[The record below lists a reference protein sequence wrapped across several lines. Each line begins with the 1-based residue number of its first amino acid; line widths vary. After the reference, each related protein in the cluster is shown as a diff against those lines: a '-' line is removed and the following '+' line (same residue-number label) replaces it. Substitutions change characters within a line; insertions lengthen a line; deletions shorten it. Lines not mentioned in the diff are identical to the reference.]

1 MKTKTK
7 LIALIGVAA
16 LGAYAANKIKRTQAI
31 KPEVSV
37 PLPDSK
43 TVLPKTSVKNILPK
57 VLIAS
62 TKSQITEMTKTLDP
76 NENLLLVHYVSS
88 DDKQAR
94 YLDELMGA
102 QGYEKESGSSRTL
115 YKKHVKA
122 NAQTIFDEVIF
133 TAQTAKSLKQEY
145 LGWDFSK

>member
-16 LGAYAANKIKRTQAI
+16 LGAYAANKIKRTQDL

-37 PLPDSK
+37 ELPESK
-43 TVLPKTSVKNILPK
+43 TIYPKTSVKNSLPK
-57 VLIAS
+57 ALLNS
-62 TKSQITEMTKTLDP
+62 YKSQITEMTKTMDP
-76 NENLLLVHYVSS
+76 NKDLLLVHYVSS

-102 QGYEKESGSSRTL
+102 QGYEKESGTSRTL
-115 YKKHVKA
+115 YRKNVKA
-122 NAQTIFDEVIF
+122 NAQTIFDEVVF
-133 TAQTAKSLKQEY
+133 TAQTAKSLKQDY
-145 LGWDFSK
+145 LGWDFGK